1 MRQQVV
7 EMLRMKLVEE
17 LLEQMRVQVEIRAL
31 EVQEKIRLQMRHQV
45 MEEVQ
50 LQSKADNL

>member
-45 MEEVQ
+45 MEELQ